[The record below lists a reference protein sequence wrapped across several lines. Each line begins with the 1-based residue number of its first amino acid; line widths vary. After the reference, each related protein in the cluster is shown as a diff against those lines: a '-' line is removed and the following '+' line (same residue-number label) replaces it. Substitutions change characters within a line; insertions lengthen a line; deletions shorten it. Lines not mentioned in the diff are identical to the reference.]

1 MSYQWSLFIHLG
13 IISCT
18 LLLATWVRTKVNFF
32 QRFLIPNSLLAGF
45 ILLPF
50 YNFIFPRF
58 GLSSVNLGEMAYHLL
73 SLSFVA
79 LSLKALPRKKPGK
92 GRIFG
97 TTLSVLF
104 QFGVQGFLGLI
115 LTFIFIKT
123 IRPDLFHS
131 FGYLLPLGFAQ
142 GPGQAY
148 SIGESWKSFG
158 VEGAGSI
165 GLTFAA
171 LGFILCSFG
180 GIFIINLGM
189 KKGWIPEEQIA
200 FLKNKDTRP
209 GIHPK
214 GTKLKAGSFLTTE
227 TEAIDTL
234 TLNVALV
241 SIGYFAAFLTL
252 KVLDFALSFL
262 GPTGERLADTF
273 WGLSFIFA
281 ALAGL
286 LIRQILKATDNQ
298 HIVDNMTMNRL
309 TGFFVDLM
317 VAAAIAAISLV
328 VVRNYWGPII
338 ITAVLG
344 ATIVAFTTL
353 WYSSRIFTDHRF
365 LRSLLVFGVSTG
377 TLSTGLALLRVVDP
391 DFETPVA
398 TDYTYA
404 SAITFVFALPYI
416 LSMNLTLHTYTT
428 GDWKWFWLCVL
439 INVAYL
445 IFTGIMFFRYAGKR
459 AFKHKTKIWY
469 PEEVLSK

>member
-1 MSYQWSLFIHLG
+1 MFINLG
-13 IISCT
+13 IISAG
-18 LLLATWVRTKVNFF
+18 LLLATFIRTKVNFF

-45 ILLPF
+45 ILLPL
-50 YNFIFPRF
+50 YNFVFPHL
-58 GLSSVNLGEMAYHLL
+58 GLSTVDLGEMAYHLL
-73 SLSFVA
+73 GLSFVA
-79 LSLKALPRKKPGK
+79 LSLKALPRTKPGK

-104 QFGVQGFLGLI
+104 QFAVQGFIGLM
-115 LTFIFIKT
+115 LTFVFIKT

-148 SIGESWKSFG
+148 SIGESWKAFG

-180 GIFIINLGM
+180 GILIINIGI
-189 KKGWIPEEQIA
+189 KKNWLPKEQVS
-200 FLKNKDTRP
+200 FLRDKDSRP

-234 TLNVALV
+234 TLNAALV
-241 SIGYFAAFLTL
+241 LLGYYASFLVL
-252 KVLDFALSFL
+252 KGLDFLLSFL

-281 ALAGL
+281 ALMGL
-286 LIRQILKATDNQ
+286 LLRQILKATDKQ

-309 TGFFVDLM
+309 TGIFVDVM
-317 VAAAIAAISLV
+317 VASAIAAISIV
-328 VVRNYWGPII
+328 VIMNFWGPII

-344 ATIVAFTTL
+344 AVIVAFTTL
-353 WYSSRIFTDHRF
+353 WYSSRIFSDHRF
-365 LRSLLVFGVSTG
+365 LRTLLVFGVSTG

-391 DFETPVA
+391 EFETPVA

-404 SAITFVFALPYI
+404 SALTFVFAMPYV
-416 LSMNLTLHTYTT
+416 LTMNLTLHTYTT
-428 GDWKWFWLCVL
+428 GDWFWFWACVL
-439 INVAYL
+439 INVGYL
-445 IFTGIMFFRYAGKR
+445 VFTGLFFLKYAGKR
-459 AFKHKTKIWY
+459 AFKHRTKLWY
-469 PEEVLSK
+469 PEESE

>member
-1 MSYQWSLFIHLG
+1 MSYQWSMFINLG
-13 IISCT
+13 IISAG
-18 LLLATWVRTKVNFF
+18 LLLATFIRTKVNFF

-45 ILLPF
+45 ILLPL
-50 YNFIFPRF
+50 YNFVFPHI
-58 GLSSVNLGEMAYHLL
+58 GLSTVDLGEVAYHLL
-73 SLSFVA
+73 GLSFVA
-79 LSLKALPRKKPGK
+79 LSLKALPRTKPGK

-104 QFGVQGFLGLI
+104 QFAVQGFLGLM
-115 LTFIFIKT
+115 LTFFFIKT
-123 IRPDLFHS
+123 FRPDLFHS

-148 SIGESWKSFG
+148 SIGESWSSFG

-180 GIFIINLGM
+180 GLFIINLGI
-189 KKGWIPEEQIA
+189 KRRWIPDEQIS
-200 FLKNKDTRP
+200 FLKDKDSRP

-234 TLNVALV
+234 TLNAGLV
-241 SIGYFAAFLTL
+241 LLGYFGSYIVL
-252 KVLDFALSFL
+252 KGLDFLLAFL

-281 ALAGL
+281 ALMGL
-286 LIRQILKATDNQ
+286 LLRQVLKTTDNQ

-309 TGFFVDLM
+309 TGIFVDVM
-317 VAAAIAAISLV
+317 VAAAIAAISIV
-328 VVRNYWGPII
+328 VIRDYWAPII

-344 ATIVAFTTL
+344 AVIVAFTTL
-353 WYSSRIFTDHRF
+353 WYSSRVFSDHRF

-404 SAITFVFALPYI
+404 SALTFVFALPYI
-416 LSMNLTLHTYTT
+416 LTMNITLHTYTT
-428 GDWKWFWLCVL
+428 GDWKWFWICVL

-445 IFTGIMFFRYAGKR
+445 IFTGAMGIRYAGKKVS
-459 AFKHKTKIWY
+459 KHKAKIWY
-469 PEEVLSK
+469 PED